1 MEGDGTELIVVELR
15 NGYNKPV
22 LYYCFYHPDTAP
34 KPLFELNSSLQENC
48 ESTCLILLG
57 DLNFPELDQ
66 SSDPSALI
74 NTGWRKDHNT
84 FYNLIGDNFFQQFI
98 PGPTHI
104 SGNKL
109 HLLLS
114 NWPEEIGS
122 VSNSHPRDSR
132 FPSIIVVSFMI
143 KLRFK
148 WSKGAKRQVYDFRNG
163 ILNDLREALTRTP
176 FEIAA
181 SEEINE
187 YWWKWK
193 ALFLTAV
200 KDYAAMKT
208 IYSWYQLVALD

>member
-1 MEGDGTELIVVELR
+1 
-15 NGYNKPV
+15 
-22 LYYCFYHPDTAP
+22 
-34 KPLFELNSSLQENC
+34 
-48 ESTCLILLG
+48 
-57 DLNFPELDQ
+57 
-66 SSDPSALI
+66 
-74 NTGWRKDHNT
+74 
-84 FYNLIGDNFFQQFI
+84 
-98 PGPTHI
+98 
-104 SGNKL
+104 
-109 HLLLS
+109 
-114 NWPEEIGS
+114 
-122 VSNSHPRDSR
+122 
-132 FPSIIVVSFMI
+132 MI

-148 WSKGAKRQVYDFRNG
+148 WSKGAKRQVYDFSNG